1 MASCVALCSLLP
13 PVYFSPRLILRYG
26 QDDHDCGLNSGST
39 SMRTKT
45 LLALGLTHIYS
56 FIHSFNQCV
65 KHCSKHLKN
74 KIEESKVLVYV
85 ELASSTQ
92 NI

>member
-1 MASCVALCSLLP
+1 MRISKYSKMLAIIIIMASCVALCSLLP

-45 LLALGLTHIYS
+45 LLALGLTHT
-56 FIHSFNQCV
+56 FIHSSIHSTN
-65 KHCSKHLKN
+65 
-74 KIEESKVLVYV
+74 VLSIVP
-85 ELASSTQ
+85 ST
-92 NI
+92 